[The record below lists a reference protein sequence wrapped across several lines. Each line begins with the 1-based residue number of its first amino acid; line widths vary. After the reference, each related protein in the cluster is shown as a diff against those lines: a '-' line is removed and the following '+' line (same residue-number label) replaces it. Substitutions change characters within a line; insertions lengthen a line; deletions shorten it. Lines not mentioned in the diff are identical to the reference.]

1 MRLLKNKGIVFWIT
15 GLSGSGKTAIAE
27 KIKKDISNKYGPT
40 MIISG
45 DDLRNIFG
53 YKKFSKKDRLVY
65 AFSYS
70 KFCKCI
76 VDNNINVIFST
87 VSLFHAVR
95 KWNRSNIKNYI
106 EIYIQSDIDK
116 IIKQKKKF
124 FYKGNYKN
132 IVGKNIKPEFPK
144 FPDII
149 IRNDFKK
156 SVNDLSRELIKTLH
170 KF

>member
-1 MRLLKNKGIVFWIT
+1 MRFKKNKGIVFWIT

-27 KIKKDISNKYGPT
+27 KIKKDISNEYGST
-40 MIISG
+40 IIVSG
-45 DDLRNIFG
+45 DDLRKIFD
-53 YKKFSKKDRLVY
+53 YKKFTKKDRLTY

-76 VDNNINVIFST
+76 ADNNVNIIFST
-87 VSLFHAVR
+87 VSLFHDVR
-95 KWNRSNIKNYI
+95 KWNRSNIKNYV
-106 EIYIQSDIDK
+106 EIYIQSDINK

-124 FYKGNYKN
+124 FYRGNYKN

-156 SVNDLSRELIKTLH
+156 SINVLSSELIKKIT
-170 KF
+170 